1 MFFKY
6 KTIFIILI
14 ILLSGCSLNNSHHQ
28 NELGNVSILIETP
41 SDRDNVLLRENLK
54 RLINTNQKSQSR
66 YKLDASISYNSSETL
81 SVRGLNVL
89 NSTQAKINYKLVE
102 ISTEKVIKSGSFISF
117 PALSSSS
124 SSLYSN
130 EIAEGQIKD
139 RLNLTSA
146 QKMKLILKVTLSR
159 LNWESELIII
169 YNS

>member
-14 ILLSGCSLNNSHHQ
+14 ILLSGCSLNNSYHQ
-28 NELGNVSILIETP
+28 NELGDVSILIETP
-41 SDRDNVLLRENLK
+41 SDRDNVLLRENLT
-54 RLINTNQKSQSR
+54 RLINTNQKSQSK

-89 NSTQAKINYKLVE
+89 NSTKAIIKYRLVE
-102 ISTEKVIKSGSFISF
+102 ISTQKIIKAGSFNSF
-117 PALSSSS
+117 PALNSSS

-130 EIAEGQIKD
+130 EISKGHVKD
-139 RLNLTSA
+139 RLNLISA

-159 LNWESELIII
+159 LN
-169 YNS
+169 

>member
-6 KTIFIILI
+6 KTTLIILI
-14 ILLSGCSLNNSHHQ
+14 ILLSGCSLNNSYHQ

-66 YKLDASISYNSSETL
+66 YKLNASISYSSSETL

-89 NSTQAKINYKLVE
+89 NSTKAIINYRLVE
-102 ISTEKVIKSGSFISF
+102 IDTEKVIKSGSFNSF

-130 EIAEGQIKD
+130 EIARIHIKD
-139 RLNLTSA
+139 RLNLISA

-159 LNWESELIII
+159 LN
-169 YNS
+169 

>member
-14 ILLSGCSLNNSHHQ
+14 ILLSGCSLNNSYHQ

-54 RLINTNQKSQSR
+54 RLINTNQKSQSK

-89 NSTQAKINYKLVE
+89 NSTKAKINYKLVE
-102 ISTEKVIKSGSFISF
+102 ISTEKVIKSGSFVSF

-130 EIAEGQIKD
+130 EIAKGHVKD
-139 RLNLTSA
+139 RLNLISA

-159 LNWESELIII
+159 LN
-169 YNS
+169 

>member
-14 ILLSGCSLNNSHHQ
+14 ILFSGCSLNNSYHQ

-54 RLINTNQKSQSR
+54 RLINANQKSQSK
-66 YKLDASISYNSSETL
+66 YKLDASISYNSTETL

-89 NSTQAKINYKLVE
+89 NSTKAIINYRLIE
-102 ISTEKVIKSGSFISF
+102 IDTEKVIKSGSFNSF

-130 EIAEGQIKD
+130 EIARGHIKD
-139 RLNLTSA
+139 RLNLISA

-159 LNWESELIII
+159 LN
-169 YNS
+169 

>member
-14 ILLSGCSLNNSHHQ
+14 ILLSGCSLNNSYHQ

-41 SDRDNVLLRENLK
+41 SDRDNVLLKENLK
-54 RLINTNQKSQSR
+54 RLINTNQKSQSK

-89 NSTQAKINYKLVE
+89 NSTKAIIKYRLVE
-102 ISTEKVIKSGSFISF
+102 IGTEKLIKSGSFNSF

-130 EIAEGQIKD
+130 EISKGHVKD
-139 RLNLTSA
+139 RLNLISA

-159 LNWESELIII
+159 LN
-169 YNS
+169 

>member
-14 ILLSGCSLNNSHHQ
+14 ILLSGCSLNNSYHQ
-28 NELGNVSILIETP
+28 NKLGEVSILIETP

-54 RLINTNQKSQSR
+54 RLINTNQKSQSK
-66 YKLDASISYNSSETL
+66 YKLDATISYNSSETL

-89 NSTQAKINYKLVE
+89 NSTKAIINYRLVE
-102 ISTEKVIKSGSFISF
+102 IGTEKVIKSGSFNSF

-130 EIAEGQIKD
+130 EIARGHIKD
-139 RLNLTSA
+139 RLNLISA

-159 LNWESELIII
+159 LN
-169 YNS
+169 

>member
-6 KTIFIILI
+6 KTIFVILI
-14 ILLSGCSLNNSHHQ
+14 ILLSGCSLNNSYHQ

-41 SDRDNVLLRENLK
+41 SDRDNVLLKENLK
-54 RLINTNQKSQSR
+54 RLINTNQKSQSK

-89 NSTQAKINYKLVE
+89 NSTKAIIQYRLVE
-102 ISTEKVIKSGSFISF
+102 IGTEKLIKSGSFNSF

-130 EIAEGQIKD
+130 EIARVHIKD
-139 RLNLTSA
+139 RLNLVSA

-159 LNWESELIII
+159 LN
-169 YNS
+169 

>member
-1 MFFKY
+1 M
-6 KTIFIILI
+6 
-14 ILLSGCSLNNSHHQ
+14 SGCSLSNLHQ
-28 NELGNVSILIETP
+28 QDKLGNVSILIETP

-54 RLINTNQKSQSR
+54 RLINTNQKSQSK

-89 NSTQAKINYKLVE
+89 NSTKAIINYRLVE
-102 ISTEKVIKSGSFISF
+102 IDTEKVIKSGSFNSF

-130 EIAEGQIKD
+130 EIARRHIKD
-139 RLNLTSA
+139 RLNLISA

-159 LNWESELIII
+159 LN
-169 YNS
+169 

>member
-1 MFFKY
+1 MFFNY

-14 ILLSGCSLNNSHHQ
+14 FLLSGCSLSNLHQ
-28 NELGNVSILIETP
+28 HDKLGNVSILIETP
-41 SDRDNVLLRENLK
+41 SDRDNVLLKENLK
-54 RLINTNQKSQSR
+54 RLINTNQKSQSK

-89 NSTQAKINYKLVE
+89 NSTKATINYRLVE
-102 ISTEKVIKSGSFISF
+102 IDTEKVIKSGSFNSF

-130 EIAEGQIKD
+130 EIARGHIKD
-139 RLNLTSA
+139 RLNLVSA

-159 LNWESELIII
+159 LN
-169 YNS
+169 

>member
-6 KTIFIILI
+6 NTIFIISI
-14 ILLSGCSLNNSHHQ
+14 ILLSACSLDNSYHQ
-28 NELGNVSILIETP
+28 NKLGDVSILIETP
-41 SDRDNVLLRENLK
+41 SDRDNVVLRENLK
-54 RLINTNQKSQSR
+54 RLINTNQKSQSK

-89 NSTQAKINYKLVE
+89 NSTKATINYRLVE
-102 ISTEKVIKSGSFISF
+102 INTEKVIKSGSFNSF

-130 EIAEGQIKD
+130 EIARGHIKD
-139 RLNLTSA
+139 RLNLVSA

-159 LNWESELIII
+159 LN
-169 YNS
+169 

>member
-1 MFFKY
+1 
-6 KTIFIILI
+6 
-14 ILLSGCSLNNSHHQ
+14 LSGCSLKNPYHK

-54 RLINTNQKSQSR
+54 RLINTNQKSQPK

-89 NSTQAKINYKLVE
+89 NSTKATINYRLVE
-102 ISTEKVIKSGSFISF
+102 IDTEKVIKSGSFNSF

-130 EIAEGQIKD
+130 EIARGHIKD
-139 RLNLTSA
+139 RLNLISA
-146 QKMKLILKVTLSR
+146 QKMKVILKVTLSR
-159 LNWESELIII
+159 LN
-169 YNS
+169 

>member
-6 KTIFIILI
+6 KTIFIISI
-14 ILLSGCSLNNSHHQ
+14 ILLSACSLDNSYHQ
-28 NELGNVSILIETP
+28 NKLGDVSILIETP

-54 RLINTNQKSQSR
+54 RLINTNQKSQSK

-89 NSTQAKINYKLVE
+89 NSTKATINYRLVE
-102 ISTEKVIKSGSFISF
+102 INTEKLIKSGSFNSF

-130 EIAEGQIKD
+130 EIARGHIKD
-139 RLNLTSA
+139 RLNLVSA

-159 LNWESELIII
+159 LN
-169 YNS
+169 

>member
-14 ILLSGCSLNNSHHQ
+14 ILLSGCSLNNSYHQ

-54 RLINTNQKSQSR
+54 RLINTNQKSQSK

-89 NSTQAKINYKLVE
+89 NSTKATINYRLVE
-102 ISTEKVIKSGSFISF
+102 IDTEKVIKSGSFNSF

-130 EIAEGQIKD
+130 EISKGHVKD
-139 RLNLTSA
+139 RLNLISA
-146 QKMKLILKVTLSR
+146 QKMKLILRVTLSR
-159 LNWESELIII
+159 LN
-169 YNS
+169 